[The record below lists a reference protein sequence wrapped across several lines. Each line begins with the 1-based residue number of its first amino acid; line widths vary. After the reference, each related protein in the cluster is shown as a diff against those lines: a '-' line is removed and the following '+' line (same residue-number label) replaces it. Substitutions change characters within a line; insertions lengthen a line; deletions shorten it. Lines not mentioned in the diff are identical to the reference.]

1 MKIHDFSSDQGA
13 LRFCE
18 LLTSENPAWI
28 GRSGGTDTY
37 FVEAWNGFDWD
48 YKIKEIRKYTGYY
61 DHSGNVENL
70 KRFVQMYIDSS
81 KAMDLCTVHLSSQF
95 GNALNGDN
103 SKGCIDTLENKY
115 GISEIMCWRFLENAI
130 PFMESFKHWSKGKRI
145 LVVSPFSRS
154 IEYQTHPDR
163 VGNLHKEDFGFS
175 NCTFS
180 TVNTPITYNTD
191 TWECDVDA
199 PNTNWFESAEAIFQ
213 NVSSREFDVALL
225 ACGSYAMYLGEKIK
239 TKLGKKAVY
248 VGGILSVYFN
258 LYNDRY
264 SSTGH
269 DLSVINPDSQIISLE
284 NENFS
289 EKAKEGNFKKFEG
302 LNAYFGSKESKE

>member
-1 MKIHDFSSDQGA
+1 MKIHEFDSNEAMD
-13 LRFCE
+13 RFCE
-18 LLTSENPAWI
+18 IMNSKSPAWI

-48 YKIKEIRKYTGYY
+48 YKIKLIRKYNGYY
-61 DHSGNVENL
+61 DHSGSLENL
-70 KRFVQMYIDSS
+70 ERFRDMYIRSS
-81 KAMDLCTVHLSSQF
+81 KAMDLCTVHAPSQF
-95 GNALNGDN
+95 GSALNN
-103 SKGCIDTLENKY
+103 CIGCMGTLENKY

-130 PFMESFKHWSKGKRI
+130 PFMESFKRWSQGKRI
-145 LVVSPFSRS
+145 LVVSPFSKS
-154 IEYQTHPDR
+154 VEYQTQPCR

-175 NCTFS
+175 QCTFS

-199 PNTNWFESAEAIFQ
+199 PNTNWFESAEAIYQ
-213 NVSSREFDVALL
+213 NISKCEFDIALL

-239 TKLGKKAVY
+239 THLGKKSVY
-248 VGGILSVYFN
+248 IGGMLSVYFN

-269 DLSVINPDSQIISLE
+269 DLAVINPEYQVTSLE

-289 EKAKEGNFKKFEG
+289 EKAKEGKFKKFEG
-302 LNAYFGSKESKE
+302 LNAYFGSKE